1 MDAIHRQNAY
11 IIISHS
17 NSVLIAESNTDNT
30 NSIAK
35 ETINKLSKFMREFKK
50 KEDVIGTVIKCTSV
64 KQGRLI
70 IKFYEALGIEND
82 GTLMGNSVGIYYGP
96 ASTGVI
102 DTFHDIPKGYKRIRP
117 RLVPKYVPKAKF
129 PRIMWVS
136 NNKVIWI
143 KATVIARISKFDR
156 KYICTTSKVDEHNTM
171 YTGFMYAKE
180 INN

>member
-11 IIISHS
+11 TIINHS
-17 NSVLIAESNTDNT
+17 SSVLTAESNTDNI
-30 NSIAK
+30 NNIAK
-35 ETINKLSKFMREFKK
+35 ETINKLSKFMREFKT

-64 KQGRLI
+64 KQGKLI
-70 IKFYEALGIEND
+70 IKFYEGLGIKND
-82 GTLMGNSVGIYYGP
+82 KNLSGDSIGSYYG
-96 ASTGVI
+96 SSSNGVI
-102 DTFHDIPKGYKRIRP
+102 NMFHVVPAEYKRIRP
-117 RLVPKYVPKAKF
+117 RLVPRHIAKPKF
-129 PRIMWVS
+129 PRAMWVS
-136 NNKVIWI
+136 NNKAVWI